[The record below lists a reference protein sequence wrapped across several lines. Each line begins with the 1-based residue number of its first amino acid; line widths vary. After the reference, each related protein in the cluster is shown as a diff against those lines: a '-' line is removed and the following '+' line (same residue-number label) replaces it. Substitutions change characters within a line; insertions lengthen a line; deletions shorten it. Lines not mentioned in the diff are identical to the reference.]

1 MSETLPA
8 PQARSPGAASPARD
22 VLKPKKL
29 THRTIAIAVAGLLL
43 LAAAGATYWRFVRAV
58 AVPVA
63 VAAQGAIAASVVGP
77 GTVQARIPVTL
88 SARVNATVVQ
98 VHADVGDA
106 VHPGQL
112 LVTLDDRDLSARR
125 GVVAGQQE
133 ALLRNTEGARAVLLK
148 AQADLELA
156 RGKQRRDA
164 DLLAQGFVSQ
174 AVLDASNAGRDGA
187 AAGVD
192 AAKAALAART
202 ADARSLSQEARY
214 ADAVL
219 SYTRIVSPMEGVVIQ
234 RLGEVGNTVVPGTP
248 LLKIVDPTS
257 LWVATRVDESVVG
270 RVQPGQAASIRLR
283 SGEVLP
289 GKVAR
294 IARQSDAATRELD
307 VHVSFDSMPK
317 RFAIDQ
323 EAEVSIAVVEDRGI
337 VVPLTAL
344 TRDKA
349 GREGVLVIPA
359 GRDGGRT
366 RFQAVETGGA
376 DTHQVLVRKGLTAG
390 ETVVAIAAGVTA
402 NQRVRP
408 TAVSAPAAATAAVPA
423 SAP

>member
-8 PQARSPGAASPARD
+8 PEARPSRAASPARD
-22 VLKPKKL
+22 AVEPKKL
-29 THRTIAIAVAGLLL
+29 TRRTITIAAASLVLA
-43 LAAAGATYWRFVRAV
+43 AAAGAAYWRFVRAV
-58 AVPVA
+58 DVPVA
-63 VAAQGAIAASVVGP
+63 VATQGAIAARVVGP

-88 SARVNATVVQ
+88 SARISATVVQ
-98 VHADVGDA
+98 VHADVGD
-106 VHPGQL
+106 VVRSGQL

-133 ALLRNTEGARAVLLK
+133 ALLRNTEGARAALVK

-156 RGKQRRDA
+156 RGKQRRDVE
-164 DLLAQGFVSQ
+164 LVAQGFVSQ

-192 AAKAALAART
+192 AAQAALAARA

-219 SYTRIVSPMEGVVIQ
+219 SYTRIVSPMDGVVIQ
-234 RLGEVGNTVVPGTP
+234 RLGEAGNTVVPGTP
-248 LLKIVDPTS
+248 LLKIVDPKS

-270 RVQPGQAASIRLR
+270 RVQAGQTASIRLR

-307 VHVSFDSMPK
+307 VHVTFDSVPQ

-323 EAEVSIAVVEDRGI
+323 EAEVSIAVGEDRGI
-337 VVPLTAL
+337 LVPLTAL

-349 GREGVLVIPA
+349 GREGVLVID
-359 GRDGGRT
+359 GGGGNGGNGGRT

-376 DTHQVLVRKGLTAG
+376 DARQVLIRKGLACG
-390 ETVVAIAAGVTA
+390 EFVVAKAAGITA
-402 NQRVRP
+402 NRRVRS
-408 TAVSAPAAATAAVPA
+408 AAALAPASTH
-423 SAP
+423 

>member
-1 MSETLPA
+1 M
-8 PQARSPGAASPARD
+8 
-22 VLKPKKL
+22 KL
-29 THRTIAIAVAGLLL
+29 TRRSIAAAVAGLLL
-43 LAAAGATYWRFVRAV
+43 VVAAGAAYWRFARAV
-58 AVPVA
+58 DVPVA
-63 VAAQGAIAASVVGP
+63 VAAEGAIAARVVGP

-88 SARVNATVVQ
+88 SARVSATVVQ
-98 VHADVGDA
+98 VHVDVGDA
-106 VHPGQL
+106 VHQGQL

-133 ALLRNTEGARAVLLK
+133 ALLRNTEGARAALVK

-164 DLLAQGFVSQ
+164 ELLAQGFVSQ
-174 AVLDASNAGRDGA
+174 AVLDASNSARDGA

-192 AAKAALAART
+192 AAQAALAARA

-219 SYTRIVSPMEGVVIQ
+219 SYTRIVPPIEGVVIQ

-248 LLKIVDPTS
+248 LLKIVDPKS

-270 RVQPGQAASIRLR
+270 RIQPGQTASIRLR

-307 VHVSFDSMPK
+307 VHVAFDSVPQ

-323 EAEVSIAVVEDRGI
+323 EAEVSIGVGEDRGI
-337 VVPLTAL
+337 LVPLTAL

-349 GREGVLVIPA
+349 GREGVLVIDR
-359 GRDGGRT
+359 GGDGGHAR
-366 RFQAVETGGA
+366 
-376 DTHQVLVRKGLTAG
+376 
-390 ETVVAIAAGVTA
+390 
-402 NQRVRP
+402 
-408 TAVSAPAAATAAVPA
+408 
-423 SAP
+423 

>member
-1 MSETLPA
+1 MSDALPA
-8 PQARSPGAASPARD
+8 PEAGPQRAAAPARD
-22 VLKPKKL
+22 AVKPTKP
-29 THRTIAIAVAGLLL
+29 TRRTIAIAVATLLL
-43 LAAAGATYWRFVRAV
+43 VAAAGAAWWRFVRAV
-58 AVPVA
+58 EVPVA
-63 VAAQGAIAASVVGP
+63 VATQGAITARVVGP

-88 SARVNATVVQ
+88 SARVSATVVQ
-98 VHADVGDA
+98 VHTDVGDA
-106 VHPGQL
+106 VHLGQL
-112 LVTLDDRDLSARR
+112 VVTLDDRDLSARR

-133 ALLRNTEGARAVLLK
+133 ALLRNTEGARAALVK

-156 RGKQRRDA
+156 RSKQQRDA
-164 DLLAQGFVSQ
+164 ALLTQGFVSQ
-174 AVLDASNAGRDGA
+174 AVLDVSNSARDGA

-192 AAKAALAART
+192 AARATLAARA

-219 SYTRIVSPMEGVVIQ
+219 SYTRILSPMEGVVIQ
-234 RLGEVGNTVVPGTP
+234 RFAEVGNTVVPGTP
-248 LLKIVDPTS
+248 LLKIVDPKS

-270 RVQPGQAASIRLR
+270 RVQPGQTASIRLR

-307 VHVSFDSMPK
+307 VHVAFDSVPQ

-323 EAEVSIAVVEDRGI
+323 EAEVSIGVGEDRGI
-337 VVPLTAL
+337 LVPLTAL

-349 GREGVLVIPA
+349 GREGVLVIA
-359 GRDGGRT
+359 GGNDGGRT

-376 DTHQVLVRKGLTAG
+376 DARHVLIRKGLTGG

-408 TAVSAPAAATAAVPA
+408 AAASAPSSAPA

>member
-1 MSETLPA
+1 MSETQPA
-8 PQARSPGAASPARD
+8 PQARPPGAAAPARD
-22 VLKPKKL
+22 AVKPKKR
-29 THRTIAIAVAGLLL
+29 TRRTIAIAVAGLLL
-43 LAAAGATYWRFVRAV
+43 VAAAGAAYWRFIRALD
-58 AVPVA
+58 VPVA
-63 VAAQGAIAASVVGP
+63 VATQGAIAARVIGP

-88 SARVNATVVQ
+88 SSRVSATVVQ

-106 VHPGQL
+106 VHRGQL

-133 ALLRNTEGARAVLLK
+133 ALVRNTEGARAALVK

-164 DLLAQGFVSQ
+164 ELLAQGFVSQ
-174 AVLDASNAGRDGA
+174 AVLDASNSGRDGA

-192 AAKAALAART
+192 AARAALAAR
-202 ADARSLSQEARY
+202 AAEARSLSQEARY
-214 ADAVL
+214 AETVL
-219 SYTRIVSPMEGVVIQ
+219 SYARIVSPMEGVVIQ

-248 LLKIVDPTS
+248 LLKIVDPKS

-307 VHVSFDSMPK
+307 VHVAFDSVPK

-323 EAEVSIAVVEDRGI
+323 EAEVSIAVGEDRGI
-337 VVPLTAL
+337 LVPLAAL

-349 GREGVLVIPA
+349 GREGVLVID
-359 GRDGGRT
+359 GRDGTGRT

-376 DTHQVLVRKGLTAG
+376 DAGRVLIRKGLGNG
-390 ETVVAIAAGVTA
+390 ETVVAKAAAVTA
-402 NQRVRP
+402 NRRVRP
-408 TAVSAPAAATAAVPA
+408 AAA